1 MGLTNSH
8 VTRQLVDMLLKF
20 HAQPFV
26 TCKNTEA
33 IYRSIINFITID
45 FVRNLTTYKLILNAA
60 KMRQLV
66 YSIKN
71 LQFLMLKNKCCIHV
85 IPSKLHFIFVIVV
98 IMDIL
103 AQLID
108 FGESHSSY
116 VYSMCK
122 C

>member
-33 IYRSIINFITID
+33 IYRSIINFIRTD
-45 FVRNLTTYKLILNAA
+45 FVRNLTKLILNAT

-71 LQFLMLKNKCCIHV
+71 LQFVMLKNKCCMHV
-85 IPSKLHFIFVIVV
+85 IPSKLHFSLVIVV
-98 IMDIL
+98 IMDII

>member
-1 MGLTNSH
+1 
-8 VTRQLVDMLLKF
+8 MLLKF

-33 IYRSIINFITID
+33 IYRSIIHFITTD
-45 FVRNLTTYKLILNAA
+45 FLRNLTVYKLILNAA

-66 YSIKN
+66 HSIKN
-71 LQFLMLKNKCCIHV
+71 LQFVMLKNKCCIHV
-85 IPSKLHFIFVIVV
+85 IPSKLHFSLVIVV

-108 FGESHSSY
+108 LVNVTQATSIPCVNVNSFCSLWD
-116 VYSMCK
+116 
-122 C
+122 